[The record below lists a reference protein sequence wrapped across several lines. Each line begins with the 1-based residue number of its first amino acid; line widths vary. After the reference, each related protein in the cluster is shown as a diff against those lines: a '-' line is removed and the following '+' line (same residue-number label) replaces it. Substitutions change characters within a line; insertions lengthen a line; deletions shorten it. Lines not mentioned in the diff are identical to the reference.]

1 MGVVRFDDSSS
12 AKNPLPNGVD
22 VREGWGLVISNSGG
36 GHGKTMNHCEFHH
49 EKGYETQESVKF
61 KALAPGTMDDKEMKL
76 YSDFPL
82 ERGMCLDGSHDFG
95 NDIDRSL
102 SPDLVRRVEQED
114 R

>member
-1 MGVVRFDDSSS
+1 MIIHTFFCIFFGTYYGS
-12 AKNPLPNGVD
+12 PN
-22 VREGWGLVISNSGG
+22 INY
-36 GHGKTMNHCEFHH
+36 MNDAA
-49 EKGYETQESVKF
+49 T
-61 KALAPGTMDDKEMKL
+61 D
-76 YSDFPL
+76 SDFPL